1 MPLTGQV
8 EESLREAQ
16 ACLKNALAFAARNE
30 KPYISKHIASYL
42 FDIDNLI
49 AVYDML
55 EVLDEELESK

>member
-16 ACLKNALAFAARNE
+16 ACLKNALALAARNE

-49 AVYDML
+49 AVNEML

>member
-1 MPLTGQV
+1 MPLTCQV

-49 AVYDML
+49 AVNEML